1 VRLLLP
7 HEGFNRRVG
16 AYSRHHIS
24 PSGELLTA
32 EEWAAQA
39 DRWLPTE
46 EDRLRVAE
54 LMVPEYSYG
63 KFASW
68 IAPPPVGVNE
78 MPVEF
83 DYVHLA

>member
-1 VRLLLP
+1 
-7 HEGFNRRVG
+7 
-16 AYSRHHIS
+16 
-24 PSGELLTA
+24 
-32 EEWAAQA
+32 
-39 DRWLPTE
+39 
-46 EDRLRVAE
+46 
-54 LMVPEYSYG
+54 MVPEYSYG